1 VGLSEEM
8 EIGNFSFYFFSRN
21 YVKITEVYIRLEG
34 FKLNKHVFR
43 KLIAGVLTLILL
55 VGLFP
60 GNHRVSAE
68 DTLNINADAAIL
80 IDAATGKVLY
90 EKNSDKVLG
99 IASMTK
105 MMTEYLLLEAVAE
118 GRVKWDQEY
127 AVSEYVYTISQDTAL
142 SNVPLRRDGT
152 YSIKEL
158 YEAMTIYSANGATAA
173 IAETIAGSESN
184 FVKMMTDKAN
194 ELGLKDF
201 KFVNSSG
208 LNNHDLK
215 GMHSVGGEDEENVMS
230 ARATAKLAYHLIK
243 DFPEVLETTSIPS
256 KTFRAG
262 TDDATKMDNWNWM
275 LPELV
280 FKYPGVDGLKTGT
293 TDFAGYC
300 FTGTASRDGDRYITV
315 VMNAKGEGGEGTY
328 KSRFDETKKML
339 DYAFS
344 NFSTEEILP
353 KNYQVKG
360 NKTLPVVK
368 GKENQVK
375 ISTKE
380 AMELVIKN
388 GEKEN
393 YKPVLVLDEKLLNK
407 DRKLTAPIKKGD
419 RVGYVTLESKD
430 GQPIHF
436 LDEKSTVQVDV
447 IASESVEKAN
457 WFVLSM
463 RAIGGFFGDVWGS
476 VASTVKGWF

>member
-1 VGLSEEM
+1 MMFKLQKKLQTIHCNNVQPKDKSREESLLFLFSVELSEEM
-8 EIGNFSFYFFSRN
+8 EIGNYSFYFFSRN

-34 FKLNKHVFR
+34 FKLKKHIFR
-43 KLIAGVLTLILL
+43 KLIAGVLTSILL
-55 VGLFP
+55 LGLFP
-60 GNHRVSAE
+60 GVHRASAE

-105 MMTEYLLLEAVAE
+105 MMTEYLLLEAIAE

-127 AVSEYVYTISQDTAL
+127 AVSEYVYKISQDTAL

-152 YSIKEL
+152 YTIKEL

-230 ARATAKLAYHLIK
+230 ARATAKLAYHLIN
-243 DFPEVLETTSIPS
+243 DYPEVLETTSIPS

-300 FTGTASRDGDRYITV
+300 FTGTAYS
-315 VMNAKGEGGEGTY
+315 
-328 KSRFDETKKML
+328 
-339 DYAFS
+339 
-344 NFSTEEILP
+344 
-353 KNYQVKG
+353 
-360 NKTLPVVK
+360 
-368 GKENQVK
+368 
-375 ISTKE
+375 
-380 AMELVIKN
+380 
-388 GEKEN
+388 
-393 YKPVLVLDEKLLNK
+393 
-407 DRKLTAPIKKGD
+407 
-419 RVGYVTLESKD
+419 
-430 GQPIHF
+430 
-436 LDEKSTVQVDV
+436 
-447 IASESVEKAN
+447 
-457 WFVLSM
+457 
-463 RAIGGFFGDVWGS
+463 
-476 VASTVKGWF
+476 